1 MADPAFGAK
10 SAVVVDFESAWGTA
24 KGSPAG
30 KKIGV
35 ISNSLVGSQELID
48 NPTLRGDYNAVDPF
62 NGRKSAS
69 GDIVLV
75 PTLEFTPFLQKWL
88 TGTLVET
95 GTTPDFVLTSKL
107 GTTTPPSCVVETSFD
122 IGGSARYSRTTGARL
137 SRVSFPFAV
146 DGPLQATL
154 GVMGKDTT
162 IETTAYD
169 ASPDDW
175 SDSAYLE
182 NLLLAAADVKVGG
195 SAVAYVQSGQLD
207 IDTALFGD
215 DYRVGGGGSRG
226 SLVPGRSRISG
237 RLRLVLDSVGV
248 LSLFGGSATSLSLKW
263 SSSAARYLKLTLPR
277 VIVQK
282 TGPTLPGD
290 GPIVI
295 DAQFRAVYDAVS
307 GTSLEMES
315 GSALAATGVA

>member
-10 SAVVVDFESAWGTA
+10 SAVVVDFETAWGTA

-35 ISNSLVGSQELID
+35 ISNSLAASQELID

-69 GDIVLV
+69 GDIALV
-75 PTLEFTPFLQKWL
+75 PTLEFLPFLQKWL
-88 TGTLVET
+88 TGTLAESGT
-95 GTTPDFVLTSKL
+95 GPDYVLTSKL
-107 GTTTPPSCVVETSFD
+107 GTTTPPSAVVETSFD
-122 IGGSARYSRTTGARL
+122 IGGVARYSRTTGARL
-137 SRVSFPFAV
+137 SRVSLPFAV

-182 NLLLAAADVKVGG
+182 NLLLAAADVKIGG
-195 SAVAYVQSGQLD
+195 SAVAFVQSGQLD

-215 DYRVGGGGSRG
+215 DYRVGGGGARG
-226 SLVPGRSRISG
+226 SLVPGRHRIGGS
-237 RLRLVLDSVGV
+237 LRLVLDSAAV
-248 LSLFGGSATSLSLKW
+248 LSLFGGAATSLSLKW
-263 SSSAARYLKLTLPR
+263 TSAAARYGMITLPR
-277 VIVQK
+277 IILQK
-282 TGPTLPGD
+282 TTPTLPGD

-295 DAQFRAVYDAVS
+295 DTQFRAVYDSVS
-307 GTSLEMES
+307 GTSLEMAA
-315 GSALAATGVA
+315 GSALQATDYA